1 MEKSTLVAVLKKNPM
16 YVVMAFLGLLFFL
29 YVLFFINVTL
39 RAMLCAAA
47 CVLLPI
53 GGLCNAASE
62 KVASPS
68 TAKGLKAAYYL
79 LYFGGYALFLVPLF
93 IDIMVDIMP

>member
-1 MEKSTLVAVLKKNPM
+1 MEKSTLMAVMKKNLF
-16 YVVMAFLGLLFFL
+16 YVVMVFLGLLFFL
-29 YVLFFINVTL
+29 YALFFINATL

-68 TAKGLKAAYYL
+68 AAKGLKAAYYL
-79 LYFGGYALFLVPLF
+79 LYFGGYALLFVPLF
-93 IDIMVDIMP
+93 IDIMP